1 MISKSD
7 IKFSHTNGIRNR
19 CFFIILTIFFLSFE
33 ILSFD
38 FSCGL
43 YIIALFF
50 LCLGGL
56 LIDYIYTGTLNVF
69 YGKYFFLLSF
79 FLLHGIGFFT
89 YQLRQYLGI
98 GVFEH
103 PDGLIRISLLYSIIA
118 VIIFLLSYSFGKR
131 FIRLKISF
139 SKNIRLKKMF
149 DNPQMKWYIL
159 LLVICLFT
167 FLLWGLMGNIPVL
180 IENYHQLAR
189 AEVGK
194 NLGLFEAII
203 ESLINLSF
211 LYIII
216 CLKNRI
222 HSSFLWVFLIGIIS
236 LFLLNVDRGGM
247 VGYLLSMWII
257 YFVCVKKA
265 TLKQFLIICS
275 LIIALAGIMGAMR
288 IKSMGDW
295 IISGGIIASEAS
307 VEFDNYVEVFNM
319 TKENT
324 YLHGSTLIPILTLPI
339 PRTILPDK
347 DKYLTAG
354 NYFKEFHNHTHIRVG
369 ERISYIGELYLN
381 FGITGIILGMML
393 VGILLSIVDKNLDTT
408 SVLSIYFYL
417 QFIRTFAG
425 FVNGDIATCV
435 VGFFM
440 NNLLI
445 LVALV
450 LIKLL
455 IYDKKHEKSL
465 C

>member
-1 MISKSD
+1 MTSKSD

-19 CFFIILTIFFLSFE
+19 YFFIILTIFFLSFE

-38 FSCGL
+38 FSCGM

-56 LIDYIYTGTLNVF
+56 LKDYIYTGKLNFF

-139 SKNIRLKKMF
+139 IQNIQFKKLF
-149 DNPQMKWYIL
+149 NNPQTKWYIL
-159 LLVICLFT
+159 FLVICLFT
-167 FLLWGLMGNIPVL
+167 FLFWLLMGNIPIF
-180 IENYHQLAR
+180 IENYHDSAR
-189 AEVGK
+189 TEVGK

-203 ESLINLSF
+203 VSLINLSL

-216 CLKNRI
+216 CLKNHI
-222 HSSFLWVFLIGIIS
+222 YSSFLWFFLIGITS
-236 LFLLNVDRGGM
+236 LFLLNTDRGGM
-247 VGYLLSMWII
+247 ISYLLSIWMI
-257 YFVCVKKA
+257 YSICVKKA

-275 LIIALAGIMGAMR
+275 LIIALAGIIGAMR
-288 IKSMGDW
+288 IKSSDRAVVGL
-295 IISGGIIASEAS
+295 IVASETA

-319 TKENT
+319 TKENG
-324 YLHGSTLIPILTLPI
+324 YLDGSTLIPILTLPI

-393 VGILLSIVDKNLDTT
+393 VGILLSIVDKGLDTT
-408 SVLSIYFYL
+408 SVLYVYL
-417 QFIRTFAG
+417 
-425 FVNGDIATCV
+425 
-435 VGFFM
+435 
-440 NNLLI
+440 
-445 LVALV
+445 
-450 LIKLL
+450 
-455 IYDKKHEKSL
+455 
-465 C
+465 

>member
-19 CFFIILTIFFLSFE
+19 YFFIILTIFFLSFE

-38 FSCGL
+38 FSCGM

-56 LIDYIYTGTLNVF
+56 LKDYIYTGKLNFF

-139 SKNIRLKKMF
+139 IQNIQFKKLF
-149 DNPQMKWYIL
+149 NNPQMKWYIL

-180 IENYHQLAR
+180 IENYHQSAR
-189 AEVGK
+189 ADVGK

-216 CLKNRI
+216 CLKNRM

-288 IKSMGDW
+288 IKSMGDAVVGL
-295 IISGGIIASEAS
+295 IVASETA

-354 NYFKEFHNHTHIRVG
+354 NYFKEYHNHTHIRVG

-393 VGILLSIVDKNLDTT
+393 VGILLSIVDKSLDTT
-408 SVLSIYFYL
+408 SVLSIYLYS
-417 QFIRTFAG
+417 QFVKTFRG
-425 FVNGDIATCV
+425 LVNGDIPTIV
-435 VGFFM
+435 IGFFM
-440 NNLLI
+440 GNFLILVTLMSINLLI
-445 LVALV
+445 
-450 LIKLL
+450 
-455 IYDKKHEKSL
+455 YNKKHEKSL